1 MTPSTVTFYGADWCS
16 DCRRSKRLL
25 DRLGI
30 HYAYLDVAAD
40 QWAADQAQQLSGR
53 QSIPVIALP
62 NGVLMVE
69 PSDLQLSQELERAG
83 LTAA

>member
-1 MTPSTVTFYGADWCS
+1 MTPSNVTFYGADWCS

-30 HYAYLDVAAD
+30 DYAYLDVAAD
-40 QWAADQAQQLSGR
+40 ESAAQQAQQLSGR

-62 NGVLMVE
+62 NGVLLVE
-69 PSDLQLSQELERAG
+69 PTDPELTDELERAG
-83 LTAA
+83 VTAR